1 MGRPPRG
8 PGYAPGGRY
17 RRPCRRLPSPAPDD
31 TAAVW
36 VVPGPRGGQDRVPSA
51 NVSRA
56 PLRRGYWAA
65 GRRTWRRVWAAAAVL
80 TTLTLVSGCGLVG
93 GATTISADVPN
104 QMTVTSQAFT
114 SHLFPAA
121 FTCHGPGHHP
131 SLHWSGAPQGT
142 KSLALLVDD
151 ASAPIRP
158 YIYWIVFDIGSQ
170 TTGIQAGQVPPGA
183 RQADNSK
190 GTDRYNAPCPVNGRH
205 TYRFTVY
212 ALSRTLSLPNGVA
225 MKTAWND
232 IAQAAIAR
240 GRLQTTA
247 SP

>member
-1 MGRPPRG
+1 ML
-8 PGYAPGGRY
+8 A
-17 RRPCRRLPSPAPDD
+17 
-31 TAAVW
+31 
-36 VVPGPRGGQDRVPSA
+36 
-51 NVSRA
+51 
-56 PLRRGYWAA
+56 
-65 GRRTWRRVWAAAAVL
+65 
-80 TTLTLVSGCGLVG
+80 TLTLVSGCGLVG

-114 SHLFPAA
+114 SHLFPASY
-121 FTCHGPGHHP
+121 TCHGPGHSP